1 MRLGNDHR
9 LVEFFQLDSVARFRN
24 LPAIVGADHDAYAER
39 TAKLLE
45 LLKQSDPT
53 VLPVSAAIAAL
64 LEWGVSIQTVARIM
78 EEIGDAQDA
87 KDQSQIKEA
96 S

>member
-1 MRLGNDHR
+1 MRLGNDQR
-9 LVEFFQLDSVARFRN
+9 LVELLQLNSVAQLRN
-24 LPAIVGADHDAYAER
+24 LPAMVGANHDADAER

-45 LLKQSDPT
+45 LLKQSDPA
-53 VLPVSAAIAAL
+53 VLPVSAVIAAL
-64 LEWGVSIQTVARIM
+64 LEWGVSKQTAAHIM

-87 KDQSQIKEA
+87 KEQGQIKEA